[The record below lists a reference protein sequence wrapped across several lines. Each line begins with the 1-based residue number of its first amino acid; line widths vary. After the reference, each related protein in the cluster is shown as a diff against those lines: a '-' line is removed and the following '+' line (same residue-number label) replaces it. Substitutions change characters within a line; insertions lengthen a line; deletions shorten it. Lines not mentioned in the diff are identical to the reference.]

1 VDEAAL
7 LKVNGARADETLR
20 MEARHTSL
28 ERGLAISFVLV
39 IIVVFAFLPITWYA
53 MQQITNQAQVLRDTV
68 IRGQLAYARVASD
81 ADSLRAATLEAATNP
96 DPARAAQRLVLS
108 KTLVKQFPDDAR
120 KMLAKFCPPS
130 STAADATPVCTNVT
144 GSKSEVA
151 TLADKFNTSASAFD
165 FQALSAV
172 SLLQSGK
179 AKEALAQI
187 NGPSSVAYE
196 KQNSDGQAM
205 LDALNRFAD
214 ASFNE
219 LKTAQL
225 YAFVFL
231 IVAFVIALAVILTA
245 LGWFRSTMLKS
256 IGRTVEVFEAMGS
269 GDLSQRIMWQGRDL
283 LGRLGTAVD
292 DLGDRLAGMISQIQ
306 TASYTVQGA
315 SEQSNHIALE
325 CDGRMKEELSALGEA
340 LTYSGDLAGAAGSV
354 ADNAEAVARRV
365 SDISSAVAEMTAS
378 IQEMDTN
385 LLNLATVVEQAV
397 ANTQEMSASIVQVA
411 GNAERVRSE
420 SNITDQQVREG
431 RNEVLAL
438 SKGMGSISDTVAD
451 VVSEMQSLD
460 NASRQIGEILG
471 LIEEIA
477 DQTNLLALNA
487 AIEAARAG
495 EHGRGFAVVADE
507 VRKLAENSA
516 SSTKQIGKLV
526 GDIQRR
532 TSAVLERTARA
543 NNLVQNN
550 AESARNVTSMIETI
564 STRVTE
570 VAQLVSEISI
580 ATTEQA
586 RASEELAK
594 ASEQMGAMTHEAA
607 ATMREQAITSN
618 QILENV
624 SEIEQRTAQVAR
636 ASTEQ
641 QAAIEALGSRV
652 KRSSDLGVKNSEAV
666 GGMAAAADEVYSQA
680 TSLREMVGQFD
691 TGQQEPSAPLNGEKS
706 APQAL
711 EEPEALALSS

>member
-1 VDEAAL
+1 
-7 LKVNGARADETLR
+7 
-20 MEARHTSL
+20 MEGRHTTI
-28 ERGLAISFVLV
+28 ERGLATASTVV
-39 IIVVFAFLPITWYA
+39 IIVMLLFIPVFYWALGSLTH
-53 MQQITNQAQVLRDTV
+53 QADVLHRVV
-68 IRGQLAYARVASD
+68 IRGQLAYAKVASD
-81 ADSLRAATLEAATNP
+81 ADSLRSATLEAATNP
-96 DPARAAQRLVLS
+96 DASVAAARLAQA

-120 KMLAKFCPPS
+120 KMIAIFCPMG
-130 STAADATPVCTNVT
+130 AAGTPDCSKRKDNIGKLVDA
-144 GSKSEVA
+144 
-151 TLADKFNTSASAFD
+151 FNTSSSAFD

-172 SLLQSGK
+172 SLLQQGK
-179 AKEALAQI
+179 SKEALAQI
-187 NGPSSVAYE
+187 NGASSTAYE
-196 KQNSDGQAM
+196 TQASDGQAV
-205 LDALNRFAD
+205 LVALNQLADSRFA
-214 ASFNE
+214 ALLGARNF
-219 LKTAQL
+219 
-225 YAFVFL
+225 AFVLLAIGL
-231 IVAFVIALAVILTA
+231 IVAIAVVVLAMTWL
-245 LGWFRSTMLKS
+245 RRTMLRS
-256 IGRTVEVFEAMGS
+256 IGRCVDVFEAMGN
-269 GDLSQRIMWQGRDL
+269 GDLSSRIAWHGRDL
-283 LGRLGTAVD
+283 LGRLGSAVD
-292 DLGDRLAGMISQIQ
+292 ELGDRLAAIVTEIQ
-306 TASYTVQGA
+306 KAATTVQTA
-315 SEQSNHIALE
+315 SEQSSQIALE
-325 CDGRMKEELSALGEA
+325 VDDRVKEELGALGEA
-340 LTYSGDLAGAAGSV
+340 TAYSSELGKAAGTV

-378 IQEMDTN
+378 IQEMDQN
-385 LLNLATVVEQAV
+385 LLSLATVVEQAV

-420 SNITDQQVREG
+420 SSVTDQQVREG

-451 VVSEMQSLD
+451 VVTEMQNLD
-460 NASRQIGEILG
+460 HASRQIGEILG

-516 SSTKQIGKLV
+516 SSTKQIGSLV
-526 GDIQRR
+526 ADIQRR

-550 AESARNVTSMIETI
+550 AESARNATQMIEAI

-570 VAQLVSEISI
+570 VAQLVTEISI

-624 SEIEQRTAQVAR
+624 SEIESRTAQVAR

-641 QAAIEALGSRV
+641 QSSIEALGSRV
-652 KRSSDLGVKNSEAV
+652 RRSTDLGSANATAIAS
-666 GGMAAAADEVYSQA
+666 MAASADQVHSQA
-680 TSLREMVGQFD
+680 SGLREMVGQFR
-691 TGQQEPSAPLNGEKS
+691 TGDAALGGDGQKS
-706 APQAL
+706 HPEAL
-711 EEPEALALSS
+711 EDPGALALSS

>member
-1 VDEAAL
+1 MD
-7 LKVNGARADETLR
+7 GRR
-20 MEARHTSL
+20 TSL
-28 ERGLAISFVLV
+28 ERGLLIAFGLV
-39 IIVVFAFLPITWYA
+39 FIVVLLFGPLAWFTLQSVTD
-53 MQQITNQAQVLRDTV
+53 QAQALRDTV
-68 IRGQLAYARVASD
+68 IRGQLAYAKVASD
-81 ADSLRAATLEAATNP
+81 ADSLRAATLEAATTP
-96 DPARAAQRLVLS
+96 DAAAAAQQLALANS
-108 KTLVKQFPDDAR
+108 LVKQFPSDAR
-120 KMLAKFCPPS
+120 KMIAIFCPALDKDGNQDCSQRHDEIGTLVNNFSTS
-130 STAADATPVCTNVT
+130 S
-144 GSKSEVA
+144 
-151 TLADKFNTSASAFD
+151 SAYD

-172 SLLQSGK
+172 GLLQQGK
-179 AKEALAQI
+179 RSDALKQI
-187 NGPSSVAYE
+187 NGPSSAAYE
-196 KQNSDGQAM
+196 KQSSDGTAM
-205 LDALNRFAD
+205 LDALNRFSD
-214 ASFNE
+214 KSF
-219 LKTAQL
+219 AQL
-225 YAFVFL
+225 NNARMFAIGLFGAGIVLAAIVVL
-231 IVAFVIALAVILTA
+231 IGFTS
-245 LGWFRSTMLKS
+245 FRNSMLRS
-256 IGRTVEVFEAMGS
+256 IGRCVDIFEAMGN
-269 GDLSQRIMWQGRDL
+269 GNLSERTLWHGRDL
-283 LGRLGTAVD
+283 LGRLGAAID
-292 DLGDRLAGMISQIQ
+292 ELGDRLAAMISQIQ
-306 TASYTVQGA
+306 SAAVTVQGA
-315 SEQSNHIALE
+315 SEQSNHIALQV
-325 CDGRMKEELSALGEA
+325 DGRMKEELSALGEA
-340 LTYSGDLAGAAGSV
+340 LSYSGDLAGAAGTV

-378 IQEMDTN
+378 IQEMDQN

-420 SNITDQQVREG
+420 SSITDQQVREG

-460 NASRQIGEILG
+460 HASRQIGEILG

-516 SSTKQIGKLV
+516 SSTKQIGSLV
-526 GDIQRR
+526 ADIQRR

-550 AESARNVTSMIETI
+550 AESARNVTQMIEAI

-652 KRSSDLGVKNSEAV
+652 QQSTDLGSKNSEAM
-666 GGMAAAADEVYSQA
+666 GGMAASADEVYSQA
-680 TSLREMVGQFD
+680 TSLRELVGQFH
-691 TGQQEPSAPLNGEKS
+691 TGGDALSDGAVQNSSPE
-706 APQAL
+706 AL
-711 EEPEALALSS
+711 EDPGALALSS

>member
-1 VDEAAL
+1 
-7 LKVNGARADETLR
+7 
-20 MEARHTSL
+20 MEVRHASL
-28 ERGLAISFVLV
+28 ERGLTISFAVIIVLV
-39 IIVVFAFLPITWYA
+39 IGFFPITYFA
-53 MQQITNQAQVLRDTV
+53 MQGLTQQAQTLKDTV
-68 IRGQLAYARVASD
+68 IRGQLSYAKVASD
-81 ADSLRAATLEAATNP
+81 ADSLRAATLEAASNP
-96 DPARAAQRLVLS
+96 DPTTAAARLALA
-108 KTLVKQFPDDAR
+108 KTLVRQFPDDAR
-120 KMLAKFCPPS
+120 KMLAIFCP
-130 STAADATPVCTNVT
+130 TEGTGADAAPNC
-144 GSKSEVA
+144 KSDKIPAERAGVA
-151 TLADKFNTSASAFD
+151 KLADAFNTSASAFD

-172 SLLQSGK
+172 SLLQGGK
-179 AKEALAQI
+179 TKDALVQI

-196 KQNSDGQAM
+196 KQNADGQAM
-205 LDALNRFAD
+205 LDALNSYAERSYNAVVVARTS
-214 ASFNE
+214 AS
-219 LKTAQL
+219 TSIG
-225 YAFVFL
+225 VGIL
-231 IVAFVIALAVILTA
+231 IVLAAIGLA
-245 LGWFRSTMLKS
+245 MGWFRKTTFAS
-256 IGRTVEVFEAMGS
+256 IGRAVDVFESMGA
-269 GDLSQRIMWQGRDL
+269 GDLSQRMSWRGRDL
-283 LGRLGTAVD
+283 MGRLGTAID
-292 DLGDRLAGMISQIQ
+292 DLGDRLAGIMSQIQ
-306 TASYTVQGA
+306 SASGTVQGA

-325 CDGRMKEELSALGEA
+325 VDGRVKEELSALGEA
-340 LTYSGDLAGAAGSV
+340 LNYSGELGKAAGTV

-378 IQEMDTN
+378 IQEMDQN

-420 SNITDQQVREG
+420 SHITDQQVREG

-438 SKGMGSISDTVAD
+438 SKGMGSISDTVKD
-451 VVSEMQSLD
+451 VVTEMQSLD
-460 NASRQIGEILG
+460 HASRQIGEILG

-516 SSTKQIGKLV
+516 SSTKQIGSLV
-526 GDIQRR
+526 ADIQRR

-543 NNLVQNN
+543 NNLVQSN
-550 AESARNVTSMIETI
+550 AESARNVTQMIETI

-624 SEIEQRTAQVAR
+624 SEIENRTAQVAR

-652 KRSSDLGVKNSEAV
+652 QRSSDLGVKNSEAI
-666 GGMAAAADEVYSQA
+666 GGMAEVADEVLSQA
-680 TSLREMVGQFD
+680 TALREMVGQFR
-691 TGQQEPSAPLNGEKS
+691 TGQQAAMGSSGKNSHPE
-706 APQAL
+706 AL
-711 EEPEALALSS
+711 EDPGALALSS

>member
-1 VDEAAL
+1 
-7 LKVNGARADETLR
+7 

-28 ERGLAISFVLV
+28 ERGLTISFVLV
-39 IIVVFAFLPITWYA
+39 IVVVVAFFPVMYLA
-53 MQQITNQAQVLRDTV
+53 MKGVSDQAEQLHSTV
-68 IRGQLAYARVASD
+68 IAGQLAYARVASD

-96 DPARAAQRLVLS
+96 DPAKAAARLTQA
-108 KTLVKQFPDDAR
+108 KNLVKQFPDDAR
-120 KMLAKFCPPS
+120 KMLAIFCPVETKDGQAMPNCDS
-130 STAADATPVCTNVT
+130 PAIPADR
-144 GSKSEVA
+144 KEVA
-151 TLADKFNTSASAFD
+151 TLANAFNTSASGYD

-179 AKEALAQI
+179 AKEALSQI
-187 NGPSSVAYE
+187 DGPSSAAYE
-196 KQNSDGQAM
+196 KQNTDGQAM
-205 LDALNRFAD
+205 LGALNSLADRSFARLQ
-214 ASFNE
+214 ATRN
-219 LKTAQL
+219 LAYVVVPICIVL
-225 YAFVFL
+225 AIVII
-231 IVAFVIALAVILTA
+231 IVAMS
-245 LGWFRSTMLKS
+245 WFRSTMLKS
-256 IGRTVEVFEAMGS
+256 IGRTVEVFEAMGN
-269 GDLSQRIMWQGRDL
+269 GDLSQRIAWTGNDL
-283 LGRLGTAVD
+283 LGRLGQAID
-292 DLGDRLAGMISQIQ
+292 ELGDRLAALIAQIQ
-306 TASYTVQGA
+306 RASITVRGA

-325 CDGRMKEELSALGEA
+325 VDGRVKEELSALGEA
-340 LTYSGDLAGAAGSV
+340 LSYSADLGGAAGSV

-365 SDISSAVAEMTAS
+365 SDISSAVAQMTAS
-378 IQEMDTN
+378 IQEMDQN

-460 NASRQIGEILG
+460 HASRQIGEILG

-516 SSTKQIGKLV
+516 SSTKQIGTLV
-526 GDIQRR
+526 ADIQRR

-543 NNLVQNN
+543 NTLVQNN
-550 AESARNVTSMIETI
+550 AESARNVTQMIETI

-624 SEIEQRTAQVAR
+624 SEIEARTAQVAR

-641 QAAIEALGSRV
+641 QAAIEALGTRV
-652 KRSSDLGVKNSEAV
+652 QRSSDLGVKNSEAI
-666 GGMAAAADEVYSQA
+666 GGMAAAADEVYNQA
-680 TSLREMVGQFD
+680 TSLSDMVGQFD
-691 TGQQEPSAPLNGEKS
+691 TGQQAAGTKSEEKS
-706 APQAL
+706 QSQAL
-711 EEPEALALSS
+711 EEPGALALSS